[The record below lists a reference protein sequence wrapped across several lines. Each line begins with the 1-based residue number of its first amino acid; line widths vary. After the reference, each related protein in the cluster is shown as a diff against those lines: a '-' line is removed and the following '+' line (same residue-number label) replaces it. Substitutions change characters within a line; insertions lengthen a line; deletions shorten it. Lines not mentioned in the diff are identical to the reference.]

1 MGCVFEYGYTAPE
14 IRVAVP
20 RYPCENEIM
29 KAVPSKQN
37 SFPLRLPPG
46 IRSRVERLAE
56 AEGISLNQFIALT
69 LAEKLGASDERSF
82 FAQRKTGA
90 DLEDLR
96 GFIGRQGGEP
106 PRAGD
111 EVLRG
116 VG

>member
-1 MGCVFEYGYTAPE
+1 MTAGQ
-14 IRVAVP
+14 R
-20 RYPCENEIM
+20 
-29 KAVPSKQN
+29 KQT

-69 LAEKLGASDERSF
+69 LAEKLGASDERAF
-82 FAQRKTGA
+82 FADRKAGA
-90 DLEDLR
+90 DFVDLR
-96 GFIGRQGGEP
+96 GFIGRQGGES

-116 VG
+116 

>member
-1 MGCVFEYGYTAPE
+1 
-14 IRVAVP
+14 
-20 RYPCENEIM
+20 M
-29 KAVPSKQN
+29 KAVPSKQT

-46 IRSRVERLAE
+46 IRSRIERLAE
-56 AEGISLNQFIALT
+56 SEGISLNQFIALT

-82 FAQRKTGA
+82 FAERRTGT
-90 DLEDLR
+90 DFGDLR

-116 VG
+116 AGC

>member
-1 MGCVFEYGYTAPE
+1 MTAGQ
-14 IRVAVP
+14 R
-20 RYPCENEIM
+20 
-29 KAVPSKQN
+29 KQT

-69 LAEKLGASDERSF
+69 LAEKLGASDERAF
-82 FAQRKTGA
+82 FADRKAGA
-90 DLEDLR
+90 DFADLR
-96 GFIGRQGGEP
+96 RFIGRQGGES

-116 VG
+116 